1 MDNQQ
6 VSLDNLFEIK
16 VLRGYFHD
24 GLGNIYS
31 LSKNGHIRKLTLI
44 PHGGKTR
51 KTYYRVKAAGKL
63 WMVHHLVLMEK
74 YNRFL
79 QKHESGNHLDGD
91 PSNNSADNLE
101 IATHAEQVAHA
112 VRNGLYCSGKEWQLA
127 RGLLKS

>member
-6 VSLDNLFEIK
+6 VSLDNSFEIK

-79 QKHESGNHLDGD
+79 QSTKAATILT
-91 PSNNSADNLE
+91 E
-101 IATHAEQVAHA
+101 IRQITP
-112 VRNGLYCSGKEWQLA
+112 LIT
-127 RGLLKS
+127 